1 MFKQPFINWTSFEY
15 CWNFVDN
22 SNIYTSRA
30 SARPLNMAECKC
42 KAWNQWAIYVH
53 LNPKSPEPRC
63 RHDPDTPHR
72 DPRWNSQINPVKD
85 TACAGGKN
93 ILTGWENRRGGS
105 TLYRS
110 ADKILRKFTLFFR
123 GHLPGPENAYYCLKV
138 INFCENSLTA
148 LCFTLHFARSGATF
162 GPTTIFLWSRILLG
176 RCCDYFWAV
185 LRGGDLSLFSAA
197 VRLREPRREPQCSA
211 CWLPRLQWQGGGHLA
226 RLSQCSTINSGYI
239 FSMI

>member
-1 MFKQPFINWTSFEY
+1 MLKQPFINWTSFEY

-53 LNPKSPEPRC
+53 LNPKSPEPCC

-138 INFCENSLTA
+138 G
-148 LCFTLHFARSGATF
+148 TLNNEEA
-162 GPTTIFLWSRILLG
+162 
-176 RCCDYFWAV
+176 
-185 LRGGDLSLFSAA
+185 
-197 VRLREPRREPQCSA
+197 
-211 CWLPRLQWQGGGHLA
+211 
-226 RLSQCSTINSGYI
+226 
-239 FSMI
+239 